1 MAQKPAKQ
9 RVGTNGGRSAQRGL
23 RKTLTVV
30 LHDLSPR
37 EFTPQRLLLIVLAV
51 VGFTVVLSTDIFRQG
66 ISWQPGQR
74 ASRAVVA
81 DRTVTFP
88 DDPATDQL
96 RDAARRAVPKQY
108 TPTNPEVEA
117 IQRLDLWFGKVD
129 LLAAA
134 EATPAPQDL
143 NELLAGS
150 GTELTT
156 DQVRAV
162 VALPQPQRADL
173 RTKVTALLL
182 DLYRNHEIHDDTPKD
197 TDLQA
202 VHEKATNRLRQAFDD
217 TLRREVAAHLVSA
230 ELRPNRLFDKAR
242 TQQRRDE
249 AAARVEPVRRTVN
262 RGERVIER
270 GQVVTPSH
278 LTKFEALG
286 LVQRKQDYQGLLGTG
301 LLVLLVLIIT
311 GWYVRREQY
320 EIYMDLGKVALL
332 CVLAM
337 GSMAFFRAMMVWRA
351 DPAAMAHT
359 AVFCGAVMGMLITV
373 LVDYRLAMMMT
384 GVLALFLGLMMPGAG
399 IYVAFEAW
407 LAGRVGAMALRGV
420 SSRADLVRAA
430 LVTALG
436 GMVVAL
442 SIDLPH
448 VGEETP
454 WSFGAMGRD
463 MVYGLTWGM
472 LAFLVSQGLMP
483 LLERL
488 FGVVTPFRLLELTNT
503 SSPALALLRKNARG
517 SFDSSLTIGDM
528 AAEACEAIG
537 ADPLVARA
545 AGYHHDL
552 GKVRHPTWFVEN
564 QFGAENMHDKL
575 EPAISALAIKS
586 HVAEGLQLA
595 DEYNLPQSVKDAIAQ
610 HHGTSLISFFYYQA
624 KERLGDTCRVAE
636 EQFRY
641 DGPKPQ
647 NKECGV
653 IMLADGVEAA
663 VRAAAGHGPMADRR
677 ISEIVGRIIEQ
688 RLKEGQLAEC
698 PLTFADLTKISA
710 SFCEYLRGMYHGR
723 IDYPTGAKAEAAKA
737 EAAKADSAKPET
749 AKEPV
754 AETKAH
760 AG

>member
-9 RVGTNGGRSAQRGL
+9 RVGTNGGRDARLGW
-23 RKTLTVV
+23 RKRLDVA
-30 LHDLSPR
+30 LHELSPR

-51 VGFTVVLSTDIFRQG
+51 AGFTVVLSTDIFRQG
-66 ISWQPGQR
+66 ITWQPGQK
-74 ASRAVVA
+74 ASRTVIA

-88 DDPATDQL
+88 DDLATEQL
-96 RDAARRAVPKQY
+96 RRAARDAVPKQY
-108 TPTNPEVEA
+108 TPSNPETEA

-129 LLAAA
+129 VTAATR
-134 EATPAPQDL
+134 EEPSTQDL
-143 NELLAGS
+143 SEMQAGS
-150 GTELTT
+150 GAGLTT

-162 VALPQPQRADL
+162 LALSDEKRIAL
-173 RTKVTALLL
+173 RRSVTNLLL
-182 DLYRNHEIHDDTPKD
+182 DLYRNHEIHDDTPRE

-202 VHEKATNRLRQAFDD
+202 VREKTVNRLRQAFPD
-217 TLRREVAAHLVSA
+217 TLSRDVGARLIYA
-230 ELRPNRLFDKAR
+230 ELRPNRLYDAPR
-242 TQQRRDE
+242 TDRQRED
-249 AAARVEPVRRTVN
+249 AVARVEPVRRTIN
-262 RGERVIER
+262 RGEPIIER
-270 GQVVTPSH
+270 GQTVTEAH
-278 LTKFEALG
+278 QAKFEALG
-286 LVQRKQDYQGLLGTG
+286 LVQRKQDYRGLLGTAA
-301 LLVLLVLIIT
+301 LVLLVLVIT
-311 GWYVRREQY
+311 GWYVRREQH

-332 CVLAM
+332 CALAM
-337 GSMAFFRAMMVWRA
+337 GSMAFFRLMMVWRA

-359 AVFCGAVMGMLITV
+359 AIFCGATMGMLITV

-407 LAGRVGAMALRGV
+407 LAGRVGAMALRSV

-430 LVTALG
+430 LATALG
-436 GMVVAL
+436 GMIVAVA
-442 SIDLPH
+442 IDLPH
-448 VGEETP
+448 GADDAP
-454 WSFGAMGRD
+454 WTLSALLRD
-463 MVYGLTWGM
+463 ALYGSAWG
-472 LAFLVSQGLMP
+472 LLSFLVSQGLMP

-488 FGVVTPFRLLELTNT
+488 FGVVTPFRLLELTNS

-537 ADPLVARA
+537 ADALVARA

-564 QFGAENMHDKL
+564 QFGAENIHDRL
-575 EPAISALAIKS
+575 EPTVSAKAIKS
-586 HVAEGLQLA
+586 HVTEGLQLA
-595 DEYNLPQSVKDAIAQ
+595 DEYNLPRPLKDAIAQ

-624 KERLGDTCRVAE
+624 KERLGDTCRITE

-647 NKECGV
+647 SKECGV

-663 VRAAAGHGPMADRR
+663 VRAAAGHGPMTDKR
-677 ISEIVGRIIEQ
+677 IGEIVHRIMDA
-688 RLKEGQLAEC
+688 RLKEGQLDEC
-698 PLTFADLTKISA
+698 PVTLADLTLIAA

-723 IDYPTGAKAEAAKA
+723 MDYPTAAKKEAAPAPAAKDEPA
-737 EAAKADSAKPET
+737 KEAA
-749 AKEPV
+749 EPV
-754 AETKAH
+754 KTD